1 MNDSSGCPRVERNPG
16 KHSGDWLFVGM
27 RVPVAPFE
35 NLAAGASVEALLN
48 WFEGVEEW
56 QVKSAL
62 QSVPEYGDRMSPV

>member
-1 MNDSSGCPRVERNPG
+1 
-16 KHSGDWLFVGM
+16 M

-35 NLAAGASVEALLN
+35 NLAAGPSVEALLD

-62 QSVPEYGDRMSPV
+62 QNVPEYGDRMSPV